1 MRLYKIPKL
10 PLWVAVQLGSKRFV
24 CHPTGQA
31 LVKALIDDASQRGAV
46 AAKCLQ
52 ELSNITS
59 QSLFLHCKMSVLAV
73 EASRLGLLR
82 NCIEGTHYSI

>member
-1 MRLYKIPKL
+1 MGSCSTREQKICVP
-10 PLWVAVQLGSKRFV
+10 PNR
-24 CHPTGQA
+24 QA
-31 LVKALIDDASQRGAV
+31 LVKALTDDASQRGAV

-59 QSLFLHCKMSVLAV
+59 QSIFLHCKMSVLAV

-82 NCIEGTHYSI
+82 DCIEGTYYSI